1 MNRVLSVFITVVVL
15 AFGSA
20 CRPAVSVDDE
30 RAALMAADREWAQ
43 TTKEPEKFV
52 SYFADGAS
60 IYAPAMPIVTGREAI
75 RKTYGEMSKAPGF
88 ALSWAAT
95 KAEVGTSGDLGYT
108 SGTYEMSMAGATEK
122 GKYITVWKKQADGTW
137 KVTEDIF
144 NADEAPKQAGGTHAA
159 VPPSSLTWSDTPP
172 PGMPAGM
179 RSAIVY
185 GDPTQAQ
192 PYVIRAQLP
201 ANYRIAP
208 HWHPTLENI
217 TVLSGTVALGMGD
230 TFDEATMQALPAG
243 GFATVPA
250 DMHHS
255 FMAKTAATIQVHR
268 IGPFAI
274 TYVNAADDPRM
285 KKSN

>member
-1 MNRVLSVFITVVVL
+1 MNRVLWLFIAV
-15 AFGSA
+15 AAIAAGAA

-30 RAALMAADREWAQ
+30 RAALMEADRAWAQ

-60 IYAPAMPIVTGREAI
+60 IYAPAMPIVTGGEAI
-75 RKTYGEMSKAPGF
+75 RKTIAEMTKAPGF
-88 ALSWAAT
+88 ALSWTAT

-108 SGTYEMSMAGATEK
+108 SGAYEMSMGGATEK

-137 KVTEDIF
+137 KVAEDIF
-144 NADEAPKQAGGTHAA
+144 NADQAPKPPAGTHAT
-159 VPPSSLTWSDTPP
+159 VPPNSLTWGDAP

-179 RSAIVY
+179 RSAIVS

-201 ANYRIAP
+201 ANYRIPP

-230 TFDEATMQALPAG
+230 TFDEAAMQALPAG
-243 GFATVPA
+243 GFATVPP

-255 FMAKTAATIQVHR
+255 FIAKTAATIQVHG

-274 TYVNAADDPRM
+274 TYVNPADDPRT